1 MYDYPSKGYR
11 RLLKIRKMTTQCPI
25 QHTSDENTEE
35 SRLSCDEY
43 MVSLDFLVYLAPA
56 SELVYNNKITGALYN
71 SESLLHYIHYREV
84 GIPWSI

>member
-1 MYDYPSKGYR
+1 
-11 RLLKIRKMTTQCPI
+11 MTTQCPI